1 MKRVLVFLIFA
12 FCLMII
18 GSVSAQNSCEEAT
31 IAALRTCVQH
41 AVDEGHIDNP
51 GIANSLF
58 AKLDAA
64 QRALD
69 RGNTRGAIH
78 QLEAFIH
85 HVEAQSGKHIEAE
98 HAQHMIHHAHLVI
111 EALGS

>member
-1 MKRVLVFLIFA
+1 MKRLLVFLVFA
-12 FCLMII
+12 LSLMIV
-18 GSVSAQNSCEEAT
+18 GSVSAQDTCEEAT

-41 AVDEGHIDNP
+41 AVDEGHIDNH

-69 RGNTRGAIH
+69 RGNTHGAVH

-85 HVEAQSGKHIEAE
+85 HVRAQSGKHIDAE
-98 HAQHMIHHAHLVI
+98 HAEHMIHHAHLVI
-111 EALGS
+111 DALRS